1 MIHEEHRRSEKKQ
14 ESKNSEVDVFYSK
27 EKQKKRRKNGK
38 YTVKCY
44 NCNKMG
50 HISKDFRSP
59 KKDGSNKNANLS
71 MKTEK
76 DQAINNEETV
86 FHMSEKH
93 IFFIYL
99 FCQHGC
105 RNSI

>member
-27 EKQKKRRKNGK
+27 EKQKKRRKNGN

-50 HISKDFRSP
+50 HISKDC
-59 KKDGSNKNANLS
+59 
-71 MKTEK
+71 
-76 DQAINNEETV
+76 IY
-86 FHMSEKH
+86 
-93 IFFIYL
+93 IFFSFLSEQIEYAQRASLPMIYIL
-99 FCQHGC
+99 QIKYFEK
-105 RNSI
+105 SL